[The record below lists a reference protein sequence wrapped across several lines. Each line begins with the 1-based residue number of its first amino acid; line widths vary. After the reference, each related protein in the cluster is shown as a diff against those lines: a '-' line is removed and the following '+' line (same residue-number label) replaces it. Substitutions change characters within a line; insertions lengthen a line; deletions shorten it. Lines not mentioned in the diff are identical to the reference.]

1 MIGVKLLAMYSSEN
15 HEVGERLG
23 APANLVGLGETI
35 LVSQVAIENQSAY
48 VDAIAYADN
57 SQWSTS

>member
-15 HEVGERLG
+15 REVGERLG
-23 APANLVGLGETI
+23 APANLVGLGETV
-35 LVSQVAIENQSAY
+35 LVAQVAIENQLAY

-57 SQWSTS
+57 SQWSVS